1 MCLIKF
7 QAAVINY
14 LFLTFFFLYF
24 FFYFLGPY
32 RTRKAH
38 TQIQTLYFLLIV
50 VFIIESFFFKMMEV
64 CKKDI
69 GAL

>member
-24 FFYFLGPY
+24 FYFLGPY

-38 TQIQTLYFLLIV
+38 TKIQTLYFPLIV
-50 VFIIESFFFKMMEV
+50 VFIIESFFKMMEV